1 MKTINIKG
9 KEYVMVNERVKEF
22 KDKYSNYSLETELV
36 SLTDTSCVIKAIVKD
51 ENGRIISTGHA
62 QEDKDGSMINKTSY
76 IENCETSAVGRAL
89 GFLGIGID
97 GSIASAEEVNIAIA
111 KQINMEDNNVIKGKD
126 FKLSSGKFKGK
137 TIEQADKEDPEY
149 LDKLLE
155 WEKCPT
161 NVRLNIEAYRN
172 IEIEV

>member
-22 KDKYSNYSLETELV
+22 KEKYSHLSLETELV
-36 SLTDTSCVIKAIVKD
+36 SLTETSCVIKAIVKD

-62 QEDKDGSMINKTSY
+62 QEDKDSSMINKTSY

-111 KQINMEDNNVIKGKD
+111 KQINMEETNTSKGGD
-126 FKLSSGKFKGK
+126 FKFASGKFKGK
-137 TIEQADKEDPEY
+137 TIKEVDDEYPEY

-155 WEKCPT
+155 WDACPT
-161 NVRLNIEAYRN
+161 NVRLNIEAYRKPDV
-172 IEIEV
+172 EV